1 MWQRSPP
8 LCDHSCKRARTF
20 NVCSMSDRAMK
31 GDINLSPTCCSRIF
45 PLLLN
50 VNPSTFLFPFSKL
63 AVVCIF
69 CIVSPCILGSQFWK
83 RPCQLGGL
91 QNVGGNIN
99 HIDGMCLELIE
110 DLEPAQVE
118 QWYPIIDHLKGS
130 AKSLSQQSPSGFC
143 AVGRVMKWHKEWPQD
158 KCPLCLTP
166 DGLVCGKFK
175 VFIDNS

>member
-91 QNVGGNIN
+91 QNVGGNVN

-110 DLEPAQVE
+110 DLEPAEVE
-118 QWYPIIDHLKGS
+118 QWYPSHHQSFEGVSKEPQS
-130 AKSLSQQSPSGFC
+130 ANSIRILCSRTGNEVTQ
-143 AVGRVMKWHKEWPQD
+143 RVA
-158 KCPLCLTP
+158 
-166 DGLVCGKFK
+166 
-175 VFIDNS
+175 SR